1 MMAASDAV
9 AAGGSPQ
16 ADRVLI
22 AQISARDSDA
32 LGALYDRYGAL
43 IYTLALRITA
53 NQPTAEALV
62 GEMFSLCW
70 HATELFLEGDLPA
83 RLIAVTRQCAH
94 SSQSADALLAAHRT
108 KLDNNWTLDA
118 GDRLA
123 QASAAAPHV
132 QAALAALP
140 ADQRAAIEL
149 AYYAGLPQSELAA
162 RLRLPGHAVLQA
174 LRLGMRTLSA
184 QFQAGTEA
192 SSSSD

>member
-1 MMAASDAV
+1 MMAANDTV

-16 ADRVLI
+16 ADRALI

-53 NQPTAEALV
+53 NQPAAEALV

-70 HATELFLEGDLPA
+70 HATELFLEGELPA

-94 SSQSADALLAAHRT
+94 SPQSADALLAAHRM

-118 GDRLA
+118 HHRLA
-123 QASAAAPHV
+123 QAGTAAAHV

-140 ADQRAAIEL
+140 DDQRAAIEL

-162 RLRLPGHAVLQA
+162 RLRLPGHTVLQA

-184 QFQAGTEA
+184 QFQTGAEA
-192 SSSSD
+192 SSSTD